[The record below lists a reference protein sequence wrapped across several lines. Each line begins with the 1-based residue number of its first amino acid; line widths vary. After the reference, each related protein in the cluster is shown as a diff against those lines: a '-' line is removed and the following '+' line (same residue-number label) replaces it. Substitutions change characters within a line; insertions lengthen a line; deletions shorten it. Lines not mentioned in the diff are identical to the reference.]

1 MKKEEHPLFEF
12 GKEKLRHLLSLNHP
26 NRGMESLG
34 NMTIWIRFNHSD
46 GTFMDTEPLT
56 ITKEDLE

>member
-1 MKKEEHPLFEF
+1 
-12 GKEKLRHLLSLNHP
+12 
-26 NRGMESLG
+26 
-34 NMTIWIRFNHSD
+34 MTIWIRFNHSD